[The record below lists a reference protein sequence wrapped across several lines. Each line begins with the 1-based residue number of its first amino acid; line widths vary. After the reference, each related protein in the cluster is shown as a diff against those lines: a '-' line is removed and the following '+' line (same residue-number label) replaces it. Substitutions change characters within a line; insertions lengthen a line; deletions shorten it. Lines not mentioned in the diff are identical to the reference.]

1 MSYLAS
7 LEGNLMKASNSI
19 GLVVALALSACAT
32 PQPEV
37 RMIPTGD
44 HGVGV
49 RFAQGHAAM
58 VSNGPSG
65 SVMLLPI
72 RYNASDKLY
81 FAVAAFNTSGRPI
94 NFGTEDV
101 HIYLDNGAVLPV
113 QDFDYLRHEAIR
125 RAQREMANA
134 WLAAGVAGYLAYQQ
148 AENHPRRHEIAYRRA
163 SGEFYLS
170 TALIERNLMQEIA
183 SRGNVVLQTT
193 TIDPGRKWG
202 GGIFA
207 RQVVIPD
214 GAVREMVV
222 DVRFGGDSHLFRIG
236 LAHSGAG
243 ATVPA
248 NIPAVPQVTMETLQ
262 RTRNTWLFTNGP
274 EPTPYDDLEIIE

>member
-1 MSYLAS
+1 
-7 LEGNLMKASNSI
+7 
-19 GLVVALALSACAT
+19 
-32 PQPEV
+32 
-37 RMIPTGD
+37 MIPTGD

-65 SVMLLPI
+65 SVMLLPV

-101 HIYLDNGAVLPV
+101 HIYLDNGSVLPV

-125 RAQREMANA
+125 RVQREMANA

-148 AENHPRRHEIAYRRA
+148 SENHARRHEIAFRRS

-170 TALIERNLMQEIA
+170 TALIERNLMQEVA
-183 SRGNVVLQTT
+183 SRGNMVLQTT

-214 GAVREMVV
+214 GSVREMVV

-236 LAHSGAG
+236 LAYSGAG

-248 NIPAVPQVTMETLQ
+248 NIPAVPQVTMENLQ
-262 RTRNTWLFTNGP
+262 RTRNTWLFINGP